1 MNEPLFVCE
10 SGGRIVIQPAP
21 LDAVHTQPSSVV
33 TETAPVIAPAPCV
46 APLAPS
52 AKVQPAPACETVN
65 VRPPITNTLE
75 RGSEVGFA
83 SIV

>member
-10 SGGRIVIQPAP
+10 SGGGIVSQPAL
-21 LDAVHTQPSSVV
+21 LDADHTQPSRVV
-33 TETAPVIAPAPCV
+33 TETAPVLAPAPWD
-46 APLAPS
+46 APLVPS
-52 AKVQPAPACETVN
+52 AKVQVAPACETVKGL
-65 VRPPITNTLE
+65 PPITTTPE